1 MQKTWRGGTPQK
13 EAGGTR
19 GLLSE
24 ASPSRTATPLNSSRV
39 VLPPPL
45 RSSLPSGAP
54 LRRSPKHPGFRP
66 SLLPVCGEAVS
77 QSPEVRPFRGAPPSA
92 AAGDA
97 WVEHAAAFP
106 PRGGEAKSNTEE
118 KRTPPIRPQA
128 VEDGGSGSR
137 RQRVAGYRS
146 GHFPFFFPSSLGC
159 PNSIPG
165 SKGSRQ
171 PCASLRDEAQKKP
184 RLPPLSEAAARP
196 LMAVS
201 APPGGLLAMRA
212 AQCAHGVGARG
223 GPPAMESGATRGS
236 ARDREN
242 KPRQSHTTQYRRN
255 PMEGGVSHN

>member
-1 MQKTWRGGTPQK
+1 MADGCSAREWLRGVFGVRMQKTWRGGTPQK

-66 SLLPVCGEAVS
+66 SLVPVCGEAVS

-106 PRGGEAKSNTEE
+106 PGAGRQNRTLKKNVRHPSGP
-118 KRTPPIRPQA
+118 KRTNT
-128 VEDGGSGSR
+128 GGREGGDR
-137 RQRVAGYRS
+137 GLRGS
-146 GHFPFFFPSSLGC
+146 GHFQFFCPSRFE
-159 PNSIPG
+159 P
-165 SKGSRQ
+165 
-171 PCASLRDEAQKKP
+171 
-184 RLPPLSEAAARP
+184 
-196 LMAVS
+196 
-201 APPGGLLAMRA
+201 
-212 AQCAHGVGARG
+212 
-223 GPPAMESGATRGS
+223 
-236 ARDREN
+236 
-242 KPRQSHTTQYRRN
+242 
-255 PMEGGVSHN
+255 